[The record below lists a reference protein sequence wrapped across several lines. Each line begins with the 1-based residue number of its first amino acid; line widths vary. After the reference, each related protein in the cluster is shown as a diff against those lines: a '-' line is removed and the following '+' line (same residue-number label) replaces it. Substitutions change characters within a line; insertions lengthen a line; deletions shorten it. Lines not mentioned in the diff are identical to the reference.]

1 MPPPSLTAHKR
12 GKRCDRD
19 NGANPLRVPMPTPS
33 TPPSDSPPPPP
44 SLGMLIRMTRPGFL
58 LLTVAACV
66 LGMSFALA
74 CGCGFDPLKAAATLL
89 LAVVAHAGANVL
101 NDYHDARNGADAAN
115 HQGLFPFSGGSRLIQ
130 QGQVSEADTARWAA
144 VLLVVLIPAGL
155 LLALY
160 SGGGLVLIGMAGLL
174 LAWAYSAPPLQLMS
188 RGLGELAVA
197 AAWWL
202 VVLGADYVQRRQFF
216 VIPAVS
222 AVSFALL
229 AANIL
234 LINGVPDAAADAQV
248 GKNTLVVRLGA
259 RRTAWL
265 YLALTLLA
273 HGWLVLAVELLIPP
287 RQALWGLVSLPL
299 SLTAAA
305 LLTRHARTPQ
315 RLRLAIGLTIA
326 AAVLHA
332 LAMAAGLATVG
343 R

>member
-1 MPPPSLTAHKR
+1 
-12 GKRCDRD
+12 
-19 NGANPLRVPMPTPS
+19 
-33 TPPSDSPPPPP
+33 
-44 SLGMLIRMTRPGFL
+44 MLVRMTRPGFV

-74 CGCGFDPLKAAATLL
+74 CGCGFDVGKAGATVVLAAM
-89 LAVVAHAGANVL
+89 AHAGANVL
-101 NDYHDARNGADAAN
+101 NDYYDARNGADAAN
-115 HQGLFPFSGGSRLIQ
+115 DRGLFPFSGGSRLIQ

-144 VLLVVLIPAGL
+144 VLLLLLIPAGL

-160 SGGGLVLIGMAGLL
+160 SGGGLVLIGLAGLG

-188 RGLGELAVA
+188 RGLGEPAVA

-216 VIPAVS
+216 IIPAVT
-222 AVSFALL
+222 AVSFGLL
-229 AANIL
+229 VANLL

-248 GKNTLVVRLGA
+248 GKKTLVVRLGA

-265 YLALTLLA
+265 YAALAVLA
-273 HGWLVLAVELLIPP
+273 HGWLALSAGLLIAP
-287 RQALWGLVSLPL
+287 RPALWGLASLPL

-305 LLTRHARTPQ
+305 LLHRHAQDTA
-315 RLRLAIGLTIA
+315 RLRPAIVLTIA
-326 AAVLHA
+326 AALVHA